1 MFAGSFIGR
10 ALLRAIVLAAVVL
23 VVWSVLARPSG
34 AHGPKVV
41 YHVKAYD
48 TLWTIAQSHY
58 GGDVR
63 NAVWQIQQANHLSG
77 TTLVPGEKLILP

>member
-1 MFAGSFIGR
+1 MFGWPFI
-10 ALLRAIVLAAVVL
+10 AKSVLLAAAVL
-23 VVWSVLARPSG
+23 VAWSVVARPSG
-34 AHGPKVV
+34 ANGPKV
-41 YHVKAYD
+41 YYRVKAYD

-63 NAVWQIQQANHLSG
+63 NSVWQIQQANHLSG